1 MKSELGLI
9 TSISTLFCTGNMQ
22 NWPKFNVLDVKLRS
36 RFSQNKLRT
45 VITTEFWQLLTWYLW
60 FRLGENIAADC
71 HSSEEMEAEK
81 TFSIFNGCFD
91 VHISPFKL
99 SAMISMQQ
107 KGYFLLTTLDWIRT
121 FFLYG
126 LKDGNSEFAWCIE
139 TIGHEREFCC
149 RKVIGHV
156 SYGKSYCCSRVL
168 AEDP

>member
-1 MKSELGLI
+1 MKSKLGLI
-9 TSISTLFCTGNMQ
+9 TMISTLFLY
-22 NWPKFNVLDVKLRS
+22 WKHVELAKIRRLDVKLRS

-121 FFLYG
+121 FFLIWPEG
-126 LKDGNSEFAWCIE
+126 W
-139 TIGHEREFCC
+139 
-149 RKVIGHV
+149 
-156 SYGKSYCCSRVL
+156 
-168 AEDP
+168 